1 MLTLRSSGPKKCGI
15 MMFLAVVSVGV
26 MIYEKHPWD
35 VALLRESS
43 PLPASQ
49 PVRHP
54 VLLVGKCCPA
64 LPVGTGWGWRFGPG
78 LCWCGCWEHCP
89 ELSEQ
94 LRGRPLVGGRRCR
107 VLTDP
112 PRAGSLTTARGR
124 PSACDLPLQAWF
136 LLPPGISAVRQRLAL

>member
-1 MLTLRSSGPKKCGI
+1 MV
-15 MMFLAVVSVGV
+15 FLAVVSVGV
-26 MIYEKHPWD
+26 MIYEKHPGD
-35 VALLRESS
+35 VALLQESS

-49 PVRHP
+49 LVSHP

-64 LPVGTGWGWRFGPG
+64 LPVGTGWGWRVGPG
-78 LCWCGCWEHCP
+78 LCWRGYWEHCP

-136 LLPPGISAVRQRLAL
+136 LLPPGISAVRQRLAV